1 MASTKEIKRKVG
13 SIQNTQ
19 KITRAMKM
27 VASAKLRRANDAVLR
42 MRPYADAALEIA
54 GKLASTCSISDH
66 PLLLLREEKNV
77 EIVIITSDKGLCG
90 ASNHNVLAAA
100 EKLMAEKKRK
110 GIECKATIVGRVGIG
125 YATFHRWPIEKS
137 YPGILE
143 RKIEFDDAINL
154 SDGIIDR
161 YRNDKVDAV
170 YLIFNKFISVL
181 SQKVQEIRI
190 APITKLSSESNR
202 DSTQYKYIFEPEK
215 EELLSKLL
223 PRVIYAEIYRAFLEA
238 SASEQAARMVAM
250 DGATNNASELIQKLT
265 LDFNKARQAQITR
278 ELIEISSA
286 IEAMK

>member
-90 ASNHNVLAAA
+90 ASNHNVLVAA
-100 EKLMAEKKRK
+100 EKLMTEKKRK
-110 GIECKATIVGRVGIG
+110 GIKCKATIVGRVGIG
-125 YATFHRWPIEKS
+125 YANFHRWPIEKS

-170 YLIFNKFISVL
+170 YLIFNKFVSVL
-181 SQKVQEIRI
+181 SQKVQKIRI
-190 APITKLSSESNR
+190 APITKLSSESDR
-202 DSTQYKYIFEPEK
+202 DSTQYIFEPEK

-223 PRVIYAEIYRAFLEA
+223 PRVIYAEIHRAFLEA

-250 DGATNNASELIQKLT
+250 DGATNNASDLIQKLT